1 MQKRFGSVGVSERV
15 CRAKRRQ
22 MSTKKQKIN
31 NMEETKMKTTKRT
44 FGKLLALVLVC
55 LFALTAV
62 VSVFAEPAPAEGQGA
77 LTVTIRNN
85 EGLPKMTEGQF
96 SVYQI
101 FKGTAHQESVITSAD
116 SSGATTSG
124 ATTSG
129 ASEWGATEWNNWTL
143 ADITWGESITDRE
156 ALVNALKAL
165 EEEENPW
172 AFEGPA
178 EPKTNVFADVT
189 AENPESL
196 AKVLAAHPE
205 NAFLQSFS
213 EYLMANKTTL
223 KIEPLTF
230 EAGNPKL
237 ATGKTPAEDSLTFTF
252 KDAGYYLFAENPAD
266 HTGTEDAVAEY
277 MLAVVGQ
284 QDILLKASVPGVEK
298 DIATTEGDKK
308 GDVAGVGDEVTF
320 KLTGTLPKNF
330 GDFDTYYYLFTD
342 TLSKGLSLKTDS
354 FVVTVEK
361 GGKTYTIDPNEY
373 AVFPYGTLID
383 PPGTSTLITVAFDDL
398 INGGKGLSYNTSEG
412 VASGETVVLDST
424 AKIIVTY
431 KATVNT
437 DAVIGGAEGNP
448 NDVDLTYSNDPNSNS
463 RGKTEKKTVYVYAF
477 GLDLTKVGSDDAHDT
492 EGLSG
497 AGFVLKNTVTGK
509 YAQFKEQYVIET
521 TVEGKKTTTFADSMP
536 SPVPEGAT
544 VTGPVRRLTGWVE
557 AAIVTAAIEEYD
569 NAADASAKENAK
581 KALAVYLLESG
592 ANGKIP
598 NIYGLDAGKYALEEV
613 ITPDGYNTMDD
624 FDIEIQAEINE
635 NTGKLVEVT
644 YIHGEETIHYTDT
657 TNAAIFQSGLLP
669 DTLTN
674 QKAPFLPFTGGIGT
688 LIFYVLGIALIGGAV
703 TYLVIASKKRKKAEE
718 NA

>member
-1 MQKRFGSVGVSERV
+1 
-15 CRAKRRQ
+15 
-22 MSTKKQKIN
+22 
-31 NMEETKMKTTKRT
+31 MKTTKRT

-62 VSVFAEPAPAEGQGA
+62 IPVFAAPAAGPGN
-77 LTVTIRNN
+77 LMVTIRNN
-85 EGLPKMTEGQF
+85 KGLPAMKTTQF

-101 FKGTAHQESVITSAD
+101 FKGTAHKD
-116 SSGATTSG
+116 
-124 ATTSG
+124 
-129 ASEWGATEWNNWTL
+129 TEVTVSTDEDHDWDAFSWNNYTL
-143 ADITWGESITDRE
+143 ADITWGESITDHG

-165 EEEENPW
+165 NEGEYPW

-178 EPKTNVFADVT
+178 EPKTNVFEGVT
-189 AENPESL
+189 DDNPESL

-237 ATGKTPAEDSLTFTF
+237 TTGKTPAEDSLTFTF

-266 HTGTEDAVAEY
+266 HTGTEDAVSEY

-284 QDILLKASVPGVEK
+284 QNILLKASVPGVEK

-308 GDVAGVGDEVTF
+308 GDVDGVGDEVTF

-330 GDFDTYYYLFTD
+330 GDFDTYFYQFTD
-342 TLSKGLSLKTDS
+342 TLSKGLTLKTDS

-361 GGKTYTIDPNEY
+361 GGKTYTIAPSEY
-373 AVFPYGTLID
+373 AVTPTEPTAN
-383 PPGTSTLITVAFDDL
+383 PPEADTPITVTFDDL
-398 INGGKGLSYNTSEG
+398 IKEGAGLNYTSVTPNEDADPSGK
-412 VASGETVVLDST
+412 VRLDST
-424 AKIIVTY
+424 AKIIVMY
-431 KATVNT
+431 NAIVNT
-437 DAVIGGAEGNP
+437 DAVIGVDGNP
-448 NDVDLTYSNDPNSNS
+448 NDVDLTYSNDPNSN
-463 RGKTEKKTVYVYAF
+463 RTGKTEKKTVYVYAF

-536 SPVPEGAT
+536 SSVPEGAT

-581 KALAVYLLESG
+581 KVLAVYLLESG
-592 ANGKIP
+592 AGGKIP

-624 FDIEIQAEINE
+624 FDIEIQAEINAA
-635 NTGKLVEVT
+635 TGKLEAVT
-644 YIHGEETIHYTDT
+644 YIHGEETIRYTDT
-657 TNAAIFQSGLLP
+657 TNDAVFQSGLLP
-669 DTLTN
+669 DILTN

-688 LIFYVLGIALIGGAV
+688 LIFYVLGTALIVGAI
-703 TYLVIASKKRKKAEE
+703 TYLVVIAKKRKKAE
-718 NA
+718 